1 MLRHNLSCM
10 SITRNLTKLFRTWQD
25 HRRTLRT
32 ARSRIFSPARPHH
45 MDLTALGRNRPGP
58 APPRPARPCTLRLHS
73 PGTERARHGPARP
86 DPARPEP
93 AQHTPRTHRTP
104 LGSAHHQEASIT
116 SAGKVHMARV

>member
-58 APPRPARPCTLRLHS
+58 ALHASPALTRHGARPAR
-73 PGTERARHGPARP
+73 HGRWLSL
-86 DPARPEP
+86 D
-93 AQHTPRTHRTP
+93 
-104 LGSAHHQEASIT
+104 
-116 SAGKVHMARV
+116 